1 MSRSYRSP
9 YMKDGYGSKW
19 KKKAKRSANRAVR
32 RADVE
37 DGGEF
42 KKHYNSWDICDYNF
56 HCPDDEKARR
66 K

>member
-9 YMKDGYGSKW
+9 YIKDGYGSKW
-19 KKKAKRSANRAVR
+19 KKVAKRSANRAVR
-32 RADVE
+32 RADVA

-42 KKHYNSWDICDYNF
+42 RKHYNSWDICDYVF
-56 HCPDDEKARR
+56 HMPEDPKFRR